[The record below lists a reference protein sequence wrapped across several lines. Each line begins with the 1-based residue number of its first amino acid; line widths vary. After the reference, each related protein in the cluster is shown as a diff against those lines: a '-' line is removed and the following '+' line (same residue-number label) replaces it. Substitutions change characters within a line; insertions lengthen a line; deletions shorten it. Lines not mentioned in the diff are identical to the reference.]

1 MRRFLTEKAV
11 PEGLSD
17 AIKGRLIGE
26 SDRFIMEDDVLHR
39 KVKDGISAPYVEFVF
54 RGDLME
60 KIHSQYGHLSFASL
74 KNVIESRAWWPS
86 MDHDLR
92 TFVAAC
98 PNCQTHQRQRKG
110 QEKEDHRVVTDP
122 YIQPFQR
129 WGIDLIGILPE
140 SPSGNRWIITA
151 VDYAT
156 GWPIAKAV
164 KKATK
169 DVIAEFIY
177 DEIYMHFGAPQ
188 EIFTDGGKNLW
199 AGVVQRYLEKI
210 GTLHKGTSPYHPRTN
225 GKVERLNGILGS
237 MLGKLLLGKPTVL
250 WDLYLDQA
258 LFACRVRTN
267 STTKTSLFYLVYGR
281 QPHLFGD
288 VNKALPSDATPEGHE
303 ERIKL
308 LQSAR
313 TEATIAAY
321 ERAFKDSSHR
331 NELVTPHQLDI
342 GDWVLVRHETPNK
355 FEPKWFGPYQI
366 MEKMLLG
373 TYRLQ
378 DPNGTELAALIHGN
392 RLIKAAISTADE
404 LRDLWASPA
413 VKDMLRK
420 KGIHYEVV
428 PSYPENTALL
438 NQQLREDEGIP
449 MPIDPIDQQPTAKPK
464 KKTKKRELKT
474 KVNEDKRILGTRDLK
489 RTREQEIFDEIVVEM
504 PKKLRSSK

>member
-1 MRRFLTEKAV
+1 
-11 PEGLSD
+11 
-17 AIKGRLIGE
+17 
-26 SDRFIMEDDVLHR
+26 
-39 KVKDGISAPYVEFVF
+39 
-54 RGDLME
+54 
-60 KIHSQYGHLSFASL
+60 
-74 KNVIESRAWWPS
+74 
-86 MDHDLR
+86 MDYDLR
-92 TFVAAC
+92 AFVSAC
-98 PNCQTHQRQRKG
+98 PNCQTHQRHRST
-110 QEKEDHRVVTDP
+110 QEREQHQVVSDP
-122 YIQPFQR
+122 FIQPFQR

-140 SPSGNRWIITA
+140 TPSGNRWIITA
-151 VDYAT
+151 VDYVT

-199 AGVVQRYLEKI
+199 AGVVQRYLKKI

-225 GKVERLNGILGS
+225 GKVERLNGIIGS

-267 STTKTSLFYLVYGR
+267 ATTKTSPFYLVYGR
-281 QPHLFGD
+281 QPHLLGD
-288 VNKALPSDATPEGHE
+288 VNKALPIDATPEGHE
-303 ERIKL
+303 QRIKL

-321 ERAFKDSSHR
+321 ERAFKDSSYR
-331 NELVTPHQLDI
+331 NELVIPHHLDV

-355 FEPKWFGPYQI
+355 FEPKWYGPYQI
-366 MEKMLLG
+366 VERMLLG

-378 DPNGTELAALIHGN
+378 DPSGTELEALIHGN
-392 RLIKAAISTADE
+392 RLIKAAISTADG

-420 KGIHYEVV
+420 RGIHAEVA
-428 PSYPENTALL
+428 PSYPENTAILT
-438 NQQLREDEGIP
+438 QQLFEDEGIP
-449 MPIDPIDQQPTAKPK
+449 LPTTTELPNEHHQPHKR
-464 KKTKKRELKT
+464 TKKQKLREKAEEDRKIILKI
-474 KVNEDKRILGTRDLK
+474 NLKRI
-489 RTREQEIFDEIVVEM
+489 REQQAVDDVISKRRKTTT
-504 PKKLRSSK
+504 PSSS